1 MNVKAGQVVF
11 VFLEEEIRNN
21 SVQEK
26 CTEFE

>member
-26 CTEFE
+26 YTEFE